1 MLVSQII
8 VTLAEYVHI
17 SAFHYHFSILSFSIF
32 FIFEFSWRTWIKRA
46 AASSS
51 SLSYLFCA
59 LFWKAYAK

>member
-32 FIFEFSWRTWIKRA
+32 LYSNLTGERG
-46 AASSS
+46 
-51 SLSYLFCA
+51 
-59 LFWKAYAK
+59 